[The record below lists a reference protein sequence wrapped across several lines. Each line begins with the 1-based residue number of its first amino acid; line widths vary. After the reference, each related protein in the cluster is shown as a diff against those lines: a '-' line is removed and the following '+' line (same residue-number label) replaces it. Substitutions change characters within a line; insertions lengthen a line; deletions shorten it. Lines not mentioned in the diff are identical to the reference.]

1 MNAQPQEEVASAPP
15 PRCPLCNGLL
25 QILLLLNVVP
35 DGYVCTNCQ
44 LYFSDELKP
53 LARVI

>member
-1 MNAQPQEEVASAPP
+1 MDAQPQEEVASAPP

-25 QILLLLNVVP
+25 QTLLLLNVVP

-44 LYFSDELKP
+44 LYFSDDLKP
-53 LARVI
+53 LARIL